1 MRSDK
6 LSEERIGEILA
17 ILDELKASGASAEV
31 FAQSRGVS
39 YGQLRGWLSHAP
51 RWRGQLAGQEVPAR
65 ASGFVQARLSPQA
78 SAGTLANTR
87 AYKKMPN
94 CKSSWASV
102 LVVDFRGIE
111 VSFGK
116 MRKAAGPCGI
126 LRDRKPAFDP
136 IQQIVP
142 GGFQWQVI
150 EPTGHTAWLPA
161 VSTSA
166 EAALGLYRRRWPQ
179 RT

>member
-87 AYKKMPN
+87 AYKKN
-94 CKSSWASV
+94 AQLQKQ
-102 LVVDFRGIE
+102 LGI
-111 VSFGK
+111 
-116 MRKAAGPCGI
+116 GI
-126 LRDRKPAFDP
+126 GGATA
-136 IQQIVP
+136 P
-142 GGFQWQVI
+142 GVK
-150 EPTGHTAWLPA
+150 T
-161 VSTSA
+161 
-166 EAALGLYRRRWPQ
+166 R
-179 RT
+179 